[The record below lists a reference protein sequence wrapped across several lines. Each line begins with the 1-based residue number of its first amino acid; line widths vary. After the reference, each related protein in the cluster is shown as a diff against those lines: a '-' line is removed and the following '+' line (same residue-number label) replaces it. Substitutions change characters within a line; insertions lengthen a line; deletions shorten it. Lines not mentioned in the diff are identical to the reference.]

1 MFHCSDRQ
9 KNSTTGADAAGKYQL
24 AGIHELYMRSKP
36 SHHAVQQP
44 VYRPRKALNII
55 RITPRSSAHYNA
67 ILYGKIVLGQY
78 RNSIFSSIVDVF
90 GHLLANF
97 AYWTMH
103 KRTRKAL
110 NIIRITPRS
119 SAHYNAILYNKIVL
133 AQYRTH
139 GFLFLCASSA
149 FLDTNRDFVHF
160 CVLLCI
166 VQ

>member
-67 ILYGKIVLGQY
+67 ILY
-78 RNSIFSSIVDVF
+78 
-90 GHLLANF
+90 
-97 AYWTMH
+97 
-103 KRTRKAL
+103 
-110 NIIRITPRS
+110 
-119 SAHYNAILYNKIVL
+119 NKIVL